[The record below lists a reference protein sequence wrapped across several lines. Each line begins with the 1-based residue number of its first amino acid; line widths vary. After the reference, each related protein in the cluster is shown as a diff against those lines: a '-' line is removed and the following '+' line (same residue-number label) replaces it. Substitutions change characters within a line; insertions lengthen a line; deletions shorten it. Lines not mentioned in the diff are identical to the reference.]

1 MRTRAPDAAWAPP
14 APEDVVELAGASY
27 STMRAIVSA
36 LSPLGDRG
44 RHISR
49 REARRLLAEA
59 RGLCAALEAV
69 LAEPGTDGAASP
81 DRLT

>member
-1 MRTRAPDAAWAPP
+1 M
-14 APEDVVELAGASY
+14 ELAGATY

-36 LSPLGDRG
+36 LSPLGERG
-44 RHISR
+44 RHVSR

-69 LAEPGTDGAASP
+69 LAEPGTDGVQSP
-81 DRLT
+81 DRLV